1 MRQSKGRE
9 KKNTY
14 AMLGLNEDR
23 DASSRRMAQQGKIK
37 DFFQAQAEVQSQ
49 AEALVPARLCAARLS
64 KRTVIAVE
72 GEDALGFIEDLTTNS
87 LARTT
92 GQSNDA
98 NDANDGNEGGEA
110 GGALATAFL
119 TAQGTLRQ
127 FCLAVRTPRGL
138 LLECDRARL
147 DVFAET
153 LWKARLGRAVS
164 FRWMK
169 EMQVVALFPA
179 GLRQEA
185 GEASSMERSK
195 EMLVLQD
202 ETSDVASDAAGYLF
216 VDPRAPMAA
225 MRIWHLDALDMGGL
239 LRETALP
246 TSFCWVE
253 EADYEFYRL
262 ALGVIECAEEWGGA
276 MGVLREQVLKHAL
289 PFAFGLDA
297 LGVMDWQKDC
307 YVGQEIAA
315 RLKYR
320 ARVAKKHALPVRL
333 SRDEGAAAG
342 GVVRGGDKVFIESK
356 GGGER
361 LCGEVL
367 YSVAG
372 AGQRVLLVLFNLA
385 ALGIASL
392 LTERR
397 VSVVCGDGE
406 RLGGEVLLPSWLG
419 ELWGAGNK

>member
-37 DFFQAQAEVQSQ
+37 DFFQSQ
-49 AEALVPARLCAARLS
+49 AESQSETLVPARLCAARLS

-72 GEDALGFIEDLTTNS
+72 GEDALGFIEDLTTNAI
-87 LARTT
+87 ARTI
-92 GQSNDA
+92 GQS
-98 NDANDGNEGGEA
+98 NDGNEGGEA

-179 GLRQEA
+179 GLRQEGLCREA

-195 EMLVLQD
+195 AMLVLQD
-202 ETSDVASDAAGYLF
+202 ETSDAASDAAGYLF

-225 MRIWHLDALDMGGL
+225 MRIWHLDALDMEGL
-239 LRETALP
+239 LQETALP

-276 MGVLREQVLKHAL
+276 MGVLQEQALKHAL

-320 ARVAKKHALPVRL
+320 ARVAKRHALPVRL
-333 SRDEGAAAG
+333 QAGG

-367 YSVAG
+367 YSVAS

-385 ALGIASL
+385 ALGLASL
-392 LTERR
+392 LAERR
-397 VSVVCGDGE
+397 VSVVCGEGE
-406 RLGGEVLLPSWLG
+406 RFGGEVLLPSWLG